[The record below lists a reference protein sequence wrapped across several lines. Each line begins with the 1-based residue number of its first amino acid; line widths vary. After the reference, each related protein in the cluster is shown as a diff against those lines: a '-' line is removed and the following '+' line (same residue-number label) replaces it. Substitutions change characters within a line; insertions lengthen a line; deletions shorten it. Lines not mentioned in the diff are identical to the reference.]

1 MSSGT
6 GYGVAEQRGIPGVQ
20 SYLTQSYLDVN
31 NFALPFL
38 QQNEYKWVG
47 REQDFSFAKIPDI
60 EKCLDVVATLQA
72 KRGYWCSEE
81 KYSQACV
88 EETDSVCLWLGPN
101 VMSEYSLEEAIDLL
115 QNQDNA
121 KASLE
126 VLATDI
132 QFLRDQV
139 TLTPNV
145 HRRKI
150 IQAGAITAQK
160 LANKNSYLLFY
171 TC

>member
-1 MSSGT
+1 MST
-6 GYGVAEQRGIPGVQ
+6 T
-20 SYLTQSYLDVN
+20 LL
-31 NFALPFL
+31 FL
-38 QQNEYKWVG
+38 
-47 REQDFSFAKIPDI
+47 FSNKMAKIPDI

-72 KRGYWCSEE
+72 KRGHLLLILRCSEE

-139 TLTPNV
+139 TLTPV
-145 HRRKI
+145 I
-150 IQAGAITAQK
+150 IRMFIDGK
-160 LANKNSYLLFY
+160 LYKLVP
-171 TC
+171 